1 MNNKIML
8 VAAAM
13 IVMAASVCVMNLE
26 EFEADGSYSA
36 YTLYNSSSSSYQ
48 VAVGSYTITP
58 YDNGGGY
65 YYEAFPS
72 SFSITSGGSQTVEV
86 RCEDQGM
93 GTYDSKNI
101 TFYNTPVTTYTV
113 TISAG
118 SHGVVSQNQITDVP
132 SGSSITTSSNT
143 LTINGT
149 TVTATPDSYYQFSSW
164 SNASGSVTS
173 DRTITAN
180 FSGITYT
187 CYLNYSANGGSGAP
201 SQQSYQQTGSASS
214 HTFTISNTEPYR
226 SGYTFLGW
234 STSSSASSP
243 SYYGGGQITV
253 GYNSSQTL
261 YAVWD
266 EDLPTYTCYLYYSA
280 NGGTGAPSTQSYS
293 STSTSSHTFTI
304 SLTIPTQSGYT
315 FLGWST
321 SSGSTTPSYYPGGS
335 ISVGYNSSQT
345 LYAVWHDSNYTY
357 NSYTLWN
364 SGDTNY
370 LVSVGSYAITY
381 YNDGSYYYE
390 SSPSSFSI
398 SANGSQTVTVYKQ
411 DQGMGTNQSKTVT
424 FANVTTYTWTFLSSG
439 NGSVSPGSVAN
450 IPTGTSITT
459 SSNTLTVNGTTV
471 TATPDAGYRFDGW
484 FDDADIQIS
493 TGDTVTSNKN
503 IYAVFSPHENVCWSN
518 GQNNGEVSILFK
530 LPTGTVSHTM
540 TMDLME
546 PTVSGNVTTWS
557 DSGYDLTVT
566 LTSPSPSI
574 TATLSGNG
582 ITPVTKTTSLGS
594 WTAFQVDM
602 NIADGLI
609 SVTPV
614 KIFNSFTDY
623 TLYSNQTK
631 NALDFS
637 GIVENCSLDVIE
649 HESNGSANA
658 RFSVVSTEVF
668 LDTYGVIL
676 YNPSINLY
684 SYFPQFPAIRA
695 NFYSFALYGD
705 SITIN
710 GTTYVLNGSK
720 VTVQYVT
727 DGQHNYLPAVMPNET
742 VRSKT
747 MDLTNIYVTFDTST
761 GHVELTFVEDRKS
774 VV

>member
-1 MNNKIML
+1 
-8 VAAAM
+8 
-13 IVMAASVCVMNLE
+13 
-26 EFEADGSYSA
+26 
-36 YTLYNSSSSSYQ
+36 
-48 VAVGSYTITP
+48 
-58 YDNGGGY
+58 
-65 YYEAFPS
+65 
-72 SFSITSGGSQTVEV
+72 
-86 RCEDQGM
+86 
-93 GTYDSKNI
+93 
-101 TFYNTPVTTYTV
+101 
-113 TISAG
+113 
-118 SHGVVSQNQITDVP
+118 
-132 SGSSITTSSNT
+132 
-143 LTINGT
+143 
-149 TVTATPDSYYQFSSW
+149 
-164 SNASGSVTS
+164 
-173 DRTITAN
+173 
-180 FSGITYT
+180 
-187 CYLNYSANGGSGAP
+187 
-201 SQQSYQQTGSASS
+201 
-214 HTFTISNTEPYR
+214 
-226 SGYTFLGW
+226 
-234 STSSSASSP
+234 
-243 SYYGGGQITV
+243 
-253 GYNSSQTL
+253 
-261 YAVWD
+261 
-266 EDLPTYTCYLYYSA
+266 
-280 NGGTGAPSTQSYS
+280 
-293 STSTSSHTFTI
+293 
-304 SLTIPTQSGYT
+304 
-315 FLGWST
+315 
-321 SSGSTTPSYYPGGS
+321 
-335 ISVGYNSSQT
+335 
-345 LYAVWHDSNYTY
+345 
-357 NSYTLWN
+357 
-364 SGDTNY
+364 
-370 LVSVGSYAITY
+370 
-381 YNDGSYYYE
+381 
-390 SSPSSFSI
+390 
-398 SANGSQTVTVYKQ
+398 
-411 DQGMGTNQSKTVT
+411 
-424 FANVTTYTWTFLSSG
+424 
-439 NGSVSPGSVAN
+439 
-450 IPTGTSITT
+450 
-459 SSNTLTVNGTTV
+459 
-471 TATPDAGYRFDGW
+471 
-484 FDDADIQIS
+484 
-493 TGDTVTSNKN
+493 
-503 IYAVFSPHENVCWSN
+503 
-518 GQNNGEVSILFK
+518 
-530 LPTGTVSHTM
+530 M

-761 GHVELTFVEDRKS
+761 GHVELTFVDDRFTIDLGAFPAGDWTISMQGVWYFTMMVYEPYTATEKS
-774 VV
+774 VSGWKTMPETSASEMILIFMGILILATAAVAIYSGRKGLGFVSMVIIAAAGITAYILLG